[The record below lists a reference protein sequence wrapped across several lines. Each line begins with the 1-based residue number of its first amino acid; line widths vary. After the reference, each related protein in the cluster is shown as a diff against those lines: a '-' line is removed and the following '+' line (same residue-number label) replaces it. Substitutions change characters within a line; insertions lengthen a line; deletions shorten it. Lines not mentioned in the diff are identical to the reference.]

1 MIVLECAHK
10 CGDTGALHIKVEI
23 NVDMEYLHICNKVT
37 VQWTHCQS
45 RFFFVVN
52 SDALFCVSQIYF
64 FSWFFAGTS
73 LASTLIG
80 TRYET
85 EWMCSP
91 KRPSYRN
98 LSSPKR
104 PSYRNTS
111 SPMLRYRDK
120 SSQMHPKY
128 RNFSSSKCSWYR
140 NFSSPL
146 RAHKYNPD
154 KVKRTPMLL
163 SDKNL
168 TTKNQLWSLFS
179 IPHTM
184 LGNRDVI
191 RCGPVIKFGL
201 KYMTHSWSQIQ
212 SFHQNTKREF
222 SVHLQKCTW
231 AV

>member
-1 MIVLECAHK
+1 MCSWMWCTAHK
-10 CGDTGALHIKVEI
+10 GGDKCGHGIFAHMQWWL
-23 NVDMEYLHICNKVT
+23 CNEPIA
-37 VQWTHCQS
+37 S
-45 RFFFVVN
+45 PDFFVVN
-52 SDALFCVSQIYF
+52 SDAFFCVSQIYF
-64 FSWFFAGTS
+64 FSWFSQIYIAGTS

-98 LSSPKR
+98 RSSPKC

-154 KVKRTPMLL
+154 KVWRTPMLL

-168 TTKNQLWSLFS
+168 TTKNQLWSLFFY
-179 IPHTM
+179 PTYHA
-184 LGNRDVI
+184 R
-191 RCGPVIKFGL
+191 K
-201 KYMTHSWSQIQ
+201 
-212 SFHQNTKREF
+212 
-222 SVHLQKCTW
+222 
-231 AV
+231 